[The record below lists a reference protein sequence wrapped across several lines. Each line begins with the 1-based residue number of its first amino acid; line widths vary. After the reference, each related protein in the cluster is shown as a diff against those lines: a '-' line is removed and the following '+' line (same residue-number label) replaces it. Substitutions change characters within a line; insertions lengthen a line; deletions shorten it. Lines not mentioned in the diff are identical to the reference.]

1 MVGMN
6 VAMAPRAVYL
16 VAGAVA
22 AVVLTT
28 MVAFWDCP
36 HSSAFACVS
45 VERQAA
51 AVTVLTLTLAPVVYF
66 AKHIYS
72 DKMKGRRASI
82 SLYAELSDAL
92 NGLDPSKHHD
102 LRVVDVGGKAV
113 HFTSRVFN
121 HDIYDSLVNSGKI
134 TFVDI
139 ELQQYVQ
146 DVFQDL
152 KDHNMALLK
161 VREMEESGASFSL
174 AQELY
179 RTLGDSEQDLLVKI
193 PDILSKIEE
202 RYTIP
207 AGAKAKS
214 GQINRDKPRRTA

>member
-1 MVGMN
+1 M
-6 VAMAPRAVYL
+6 
-16 VAGAVA
+16 
-22 AVVLTT
+22 
-28 MVAFWDCP
+28 
-36 HSSAFACVS
+36 
-45 VERQAA
+45 
-51 AVTVLTLTLAPVVYF
+51 
-66 AKHIYS
+66 
-72 DKMKGRRASI
+72 
-82 SLYAELSDAL
+82 
-92 NGLDPSKHHD
+92 
-102 LRVVDVGGKAV
+102 

-207 AGAKAKS
+207 ARAKAKS
-214 GQINRDKPRRTA
+214 GQNNRDKPCRTA